1 MTTTEMKSSDR
12 IVPEA
17 DFSSANQWVVESG
30 REYVVIDGME
40 SFDPFFLNIVS
51 AGEQWFFCSSDGA
64 PCAGRRS
71 PESALFPYY
80 TVDKIIDNWNN
91 TGPWTAIATEGQLW
105 NPFRP
110 SIAQ

>member
-1 MTTTEMKSSDR
+1 MVTTTEMKSSDR

-71 PESALFPYY
+71 PESAYWPGIPPRAPRAGMLEHS
-80 TVDKIIDNWNN
+80 I
-91 TGPWTAIATEGQLW
+91 PW
-105 NPFRP
+105 RP
-110 SIAQ
+110 ESS